1 MNPQDGGKRP
11 ARPPSWRAVTSEAD
25 AARRQ
30 LAQAQRSLE
39 RASDELRGLR
49 AWGDRTARL
58 DLARR
63 LTGGDDGGVLN
74 LLLAGAGGAPGEAQR
89 ACRAGV
95 DRLTAALGLEP
106 VGERG
111 EHLRLELDQ
120 MGEFEVRGGAATRTA
135 VYRVVRPGWTLAE
148 AIVCRP
154 VLEAMQDGPDA

>member
-1 MNPQDGGKRP
+1 MKSREGEKRP
-11 ARPPSWRAVTSEAD
+11 MRPPSWRTATSEAD

-30 LAQAQRSLE
+30 LAQTQRSLE
-39 RASDELRGLR
+39 RASEELGALR
-49 AWGDRTARL
+49 AWGERTVRL

-63 LTGGDDGGVLN
+63 LTERDDGGVLN
-74 LLLAGAGGAPGEAQR
+74 LLLAGAGSAPGEAQR
-89 ACRAGV
+89 ACRAAL

-120 MGEFEVRGGAATRTA
+120 VGEFEVRGGAATQTT

-154 VLEAMQDGPDA
+154 VLEAVRGGPDA